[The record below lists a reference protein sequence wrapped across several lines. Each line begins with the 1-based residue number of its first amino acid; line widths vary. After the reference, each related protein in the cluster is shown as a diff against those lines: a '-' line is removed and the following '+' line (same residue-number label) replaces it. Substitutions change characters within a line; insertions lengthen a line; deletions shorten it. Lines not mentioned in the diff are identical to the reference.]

1 MKHLLQEGKRRSD
14 KDELIANQQDMEIRI
29 FQDTDVS
36 AVVSLWKR
44 CNLTVP
50 WNDPLR
56 DIDRKKKHQPELFLV
71 GLIDSRLI
79 ASVMGGFDGHRGW
92 IYYLAVDPD
101 YRHRGFG
108 SLIIKEVEACI
119 KKTGC
124 AKINVMVRKSN
135 HEITDFY
142 FKHGYGTDEVS
153 CLGKRLVVDD

>member
-1 MKHLLQEGKRRSD
+1 MRPLPQEGKRRSD
-14 KDELIANQQDMEIRI
+14 KNERIVNQQDMEIRR
-29 FQDTDVS
+29 FQDTDLS

-71 GLIDSRLI
+71 GQINNRLI
-79 ASVMGGFDGHRGW
+79 ASVMGGYDGHRGW

-101 YRHRGFG
+101 YRQRGFG
-108 SLIIKEVEACI
+108 SLIIKEVEARI

-135 HEITDFY
+135 QEIADFY
-142 FKHGYGTDEVS
+142 SKHGYGPDEVS
-153 CLGKRLVVDD
+153 CLGKRLVADE

>member
-1 MKHLLQEGKRRSD
+1 
-14 KDELIANQQDMEIRI
+14 MEIRK

-36 AVVSLWKR
+36 AVVSLWHR
-44 CNLTVP
+44 CKLTVA

-56 DIDRKKKHQPELFLV
+56 DVDRKKKHQPELFLV
-71 GLIDSRLI
+71 GLINSRLI
-79 ASVMGGFDGHRGW
+79 ASVMGGYDGHRGW

-101 YRHRGFG
+101 YRQRGFG
-108 SLIIKEVEACI
+108 SLMIEEVEARI

-135 HEITDFY
+135 QKIADFY

-153 CLGKRLVVDD
+153 CLGKRLVADK